1 MTEVKIAR
9 TNDDITSCYEVISLL
24 RPALQAGNFVSKIK
38 AMQNEGYVLLHVLEG
53 QKVVAA
59 AGYRIFTMLYAGRL
73 LYIDDLITLESHRG
87 KGYASTLLH
96 YMYDIAVQQNCNS
109 VQLDSGPAR
118 TDAHKLYFK
127 ENFLINAFHF
137 SRQL

>member
-1 MTEVKIAR
+1 MEVKIA
-9 TNDDITSCYEVISLL
+9 TTSDDIASCYKAMSLL
-24 RPALQAGNFVSKIK
+24 RPALQAEKFVSQIK
-38 AMQNEGYVLLHVLEG
+38 TMQNEGYVLLYISEG
-53 QKVVAA
+53 NKVVAA
-59 AGYRIFTMLYAGRL
+59 AGYRIFTMLYAGKL

-96 YMYDIAVQQNCNS
+96 FMYEKALQQNCDS
-109 VQLDSGPAR
+109 IQLDSGPAR

-127 ENFLINAFHF
+127 ENFFINAFHF